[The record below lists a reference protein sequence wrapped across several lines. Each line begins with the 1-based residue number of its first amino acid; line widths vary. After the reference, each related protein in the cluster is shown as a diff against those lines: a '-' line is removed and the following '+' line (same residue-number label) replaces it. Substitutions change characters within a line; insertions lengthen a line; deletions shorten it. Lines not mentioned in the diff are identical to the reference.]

1 MGNTVGEEAREK
13 ERMGCW
19 RGGSNI
25 VYVTIYSQ
33 TGSRDDHGTV
43 FFVRC
48 FVQHRAEV
56 IAAASQQGVCL
67 S

>member
-43 FFVRC
+43 FFKDVLFGTGLR
-48 FVQHRAEV
+48 
-56 IAAASQQGVCL
+56 L
-67 S
+67 SLRPHSKVFA